1 MFTGII
7 DHCGVI
13 ANIEQGNRSQVV
25 WIESQFDDLTAGES
39 IAVDGICL
47 TVVTPEAKRFRC
59 DISPETWQLTNAK
72 QFVKGKLVNLE
83 RALRISDRLG
93 GHFVTG
99 HVDCTAYLTHKQ
111 YQQEFL
117 EMRLQGIPTVNMRYL
132 IKKGSVAVNGV
143 SLTINETL
151 VDGFAVMLIPH
162 TLERTNLGQLTIQDQ
177 VNIEFDWVAKVIAQQ
192 VQHYQEKN
200 DGK

>member
-7 DHCGVI
+7 DHCGHI
-13 ANIEQGNRSQVV
+13 ANIEQGHRSQVV
-25 WIESQFDDLTAGES
+25 WIDSQFDDLTAGES

-47 TVVTPEAKRFRC
+47 TVVTSEVKSFRC

-72 QFVKGKLVNLE
+72 QFAKGKSVNLE
-83 RALRISDRLG
+83 RALRVSDRLG

-99 HVDCTAYLTHKQ
+99 HVDQTAHVTDKQ

-117 EMRLQGIPTVNMRYL
+117 EMRLQGIHVDNTRYL

-143 SLTINETL
+143 SLTINQL
-151 VDGFAVMLIPH
+151 LPDGLTVMLIPH

-177 VNIEFDWVAKVIAQQ
+177 VNIEFDWIAKVIAQQ
-192 VQHYQEKN
+192 VQHYQEKI
-200 DGK
+200 DGE